1 MLKINISKNLIKILF
16 LFLILYSIPTE
27 TKANRYGTGEL
38 KLSSGMVDYF
48 IQYIRGEQH
57 RYPSIFYTTLDGT
70 DGVFWYCSEM
80 TNCRSGSPSQEK
92 LQCLQVTGKECA
104 AFARKR
110 TVKWENGINSGKGK
124 TSRINSKWSDQ
135 EIRDKLKELGFVE

>member
-1 MLKINISKNLIKILF
+1 MSSSF
-16 LFLILYSIPTE
+16 L
-27 TKANRYGTGEL
+27 
-38 KLSSGMVDYF
+38 
-48 IQYIRGEQH
+48 
-57 RYPSIFYTTLDGT
+57 TLDGT